1 MVPSEEWK
9 VMGER
14 EEKTTSAHSLLIP
27 AAMCLRVVGQRQ
39 ECSNLSSNKRP
50 DINQKDREGG
60 DIKYSKHVRLLARYP
75 RETCCVVVVFD
86 QRRCRWP
93 SLQRFL
99 LYEPTAVGVKA
110 SGAV

>member
-60 DIKYSKHVRLLARYP
+60 DIKYSKHVRLLARYQQHKHVCLVCS
-75 RETCCVVVVFD
+75 RAVHA
-86 QRRCRWP
+86 RH
-93 SLQRFL
+93 
-99 LYEPTAVGVKA
+99 TA
-110 SGAV
+110 S